1 MENKR
6 LGIIGGM
13 GPKATSVFM
22 DRIIDHTVAE
32 RDQDHIDMLV
42 LNHATLPDRTEVI
55 LENDG
60 RKFLTAIEPDFRFM
74 EHAGV
79 SHIAIPCNTSHY
91 FYDDMQGMTT
101 IPIINMVEETL
112 KVIAERYGKGSQA
125 GLLATNGTVRSGVYR
140 KAAERLGIRLYEPDA
155 SVQQQVMDIIYDFK
169 KGKKDSSAELESVV
183 RQLLDREGCD
193 CAILACTE
201 LSCIPV
207 SEETAAYCADA
218 MDVLVRKSIELSGKR
233 FG

>member
-1 MENKR
+1 
-6 LGIIGGM
+6 M

-91 FYDDMQGMTT
+91 FFDDMQGMTR

-112 KVIAERYGKGSQA
+112 KVIAERYGKESQA

-169 KGKKDSSAELESVV
+169 KGKQDSSAELESVV
-183 RQLLDREGCD
+183 RQLLDREGCH

-207 SEETAAYCADA
+207 SAETAAYCADA